1 MRKSV
6 LTLLLLFIAM
16 MMQAQQHLITGAII
30 DKGTND
36 PVEASTV
43 QLLRADS
50 TYISGAISD
59 ENGLFSLQAPED
71 GSYLLKITSVGYKPT
86 VRRIMMTQGKDLA
99 MGKININ
106 AEAIMLKA
114 ATVTAMAKKVVLKED
129 TFVYNSAAYRT
140 PEGSTIEELVKRLP
154 GAEVSDDGSIKIN
167 GKEVKKILVD
177 GKEFMTGDTKTAL
190 KNLPTSIID
199 KIKAYDEKSDLAKVT
214 GIDDGEE
221 ETVLDFGVKRG
232 MNKGLIANMDL
243 SMGTKQRYSER
254 GMAAYFNDRNRL
266 MMFASANNT
275 NDMGFPGGGGPG
287 GWGFNK
293 QGLNASKMLGLNYNY
308 ENKDKLK
315 MDASLRWNHS
325 DGDISSTVASEN
337 FVSQNSSFSNSRA
350 KNFSRSNS
358 WDGRFRLEWTPDT
371 MTNIMF
377 RPSFTIKS
385 SDALARS
392 LSAQFNADPYQIT
405 NDPLEDAA
413 RAELG
418 LEDVSTS
425 KSLLQQAGA
434 LVNLQSSSSISYS
447 ESENLRGMLQY
458 NRRLSAMGRN
468 ITVRTDASYGK
479 TDANSLSLTNAYMYL
494 VDVAN
499 GNETDHYN
507 TYRYNVTPTRN
518 YSYSLQATYSEPLWR
533 ATFLQLSYKF
543 TYKYSKTD
551 RSTYNFSDFSDE
563 EANQWASITPEYRG
577 WGNYLGTLRS
587 PLDEYFDSDQSR
599 FSEYKNYIHEMQLMM
614 RFIRPKYNLSFGAML
629 QPQRSNFIYDYM
641 GQHIETTRNVTN
653 FSPTL
658 DFRYRFSKVSNLRV
672 NYRGTTSQ
680 PSMTDLLDITDDS
693 NPLNIKKG
701 NPGLKP
707 SFTHNFR
714 LFYNDYIEK
723 HQRALMTFVN
733 FSMTRNSISDMVTYD
748 DKTGGRT
755 TQPENINGN
764 WNARGAFMF
773 NTAIDSAGVWNI
785 NTFTTLAYTNAVGYL
800 SLDGK
805 TSQKNTTKQT
815 QVGERIAMGYRNSWL
830 EVNLNGTLNYN
841 HARNKLQAS
850 SNMNTWQFS
859 YGPSITVTMPWG
871 MSLSTDLS
879 QSSRRGYSDK
889 SMNTNELVWNAQ
901 LSQGFLRGKPLTV
914 MIQFYDAAPA
924 EHLEPCPYCHGP
936 YRYRVQ
942 QHHLLCH
949 APRHL
954 PTEYHRRQTGT
965 RDDEIWR
972 TPRLRRTTLQR
983 RTSPLLSLEKL
994 KPIYMMPRTIRH
1006 RWFWAYFCLIGS
1018 NITTPFHIRQF

>member
-190 KNLPTSIID
+190 KNLPTSIIE

-243 SMGTKQRYSER
+243 SIGTKQRYSER

-266 MMFASANNT
+266 MLFASANNT

-287 GWGFNK
+287 GWGPNK

-358 WDGRFRLEWTPDT
+358 WDGRFRLEWKPDT

-447 ESENLRGMLQY
+447 ESENLKGMLQY

-468 ITVRTDASYGK
+468 VTVRTDASYGK

-518 YSYSLQATYSEPLWR
+518 YSYSLQATYSEPLWK

-614 RFIRPKYNLSFGAML
+614 RFVRPKYNLSFGAML

-653 FSPTL
+653 FSPAL

-714 LFYNDYIEK
+714 LFYNNYIEK

-815 QVGERIAMGYRNSWL
+815 QVGERIAMGYRNNWL

-859 YGPSITVTMPWG
+859 YGPSLTVTMPWG

-901 LSQGFLRGKPLTV
+901 LSQGFLKGKPLTV
-914 MIQFYDAAPA
+914 MIQFYDLL
-924 EHLEPCPYCHGP
+924 H
-936 YRYRVQ
+936 Q
-942 QHHLLCH
+942 QSTLSRALT
-949 APRHL
+949 AMARTD
-954 PTEYHRRQTGT
+954 TEYNSINSYAMLHVIYRLNIIGGKQARETMRYGGRPDFGGRPFNGGRPPMGPPPGGGHRR
-965 RDDEIWR
+965 
-972 TPRLRRTTLQR
+972 
-983 RTSPLLSLEKL
+983 
-994 KPIYMMPRTIRH
+994 
-1006 RWFWAYFCLIGS
+1006 F
-1018 NITTPFHIRQF
+1018 

>member
-243 SMGTKQRYSER
+243 SIGTKQRYSER

-266 MMFASANNT
+266 MLFASANNT

-418 LEDVSTS
+418 LEDVSLS

-714 LFYNDYIEK
+714 LFYNNYIEK

-805 TSQKNTTKQT
+805 NSQKNTTKQT
-815 QVGERIAMGYRNSWL
+815 QVGERIAMGYRNNWL

-901 LSQGFLRGKPLTV
+901 LSQGFLKGKPLTV
-914 MIQFYDAAPA
+914 MIQFYDLL
-924 EHLEPCPYCHGP
+924 H
-936 YRYRVQ
+936 Q
-942 QHHLLCH
+942 QSTLSRALT
-949 APRHL
+949 AMARTD
-954 PTEYHRRQTGT
+954 TEYNSINSYAMLHVIYRLNIIGGKQARETMMYGGRPDFRGRPFNGGRPPMGPPPGGGHRR
-965 RDDEIWR
+965 
-972 TPRLRRTTLQR
+972 
-983 RTSPLLSLEKL
+983 
-994 KPIYMMPRTIRH
+994 
-1006 RWFWAYFCLIGS
+1006 F
-1018 NITTPFHIRQF
+1018 

>member
-30 DKGTND
+30 DKGTNE

-71 GSYLLKITSVGYKPT
+71 GNYLLKITSVGYKPT

-243 SMGTKQRYSER
+243 SIGTKQRYSER

-337 FVSQNSSFSNSRA
+337 FVSQNLSFSNSRA

-629 QPQRSNFIYDYM
+629 QPQKSNFIYDYM

-714 LFYNDYIEK
+714 LFYNNYIEK

-815 QVGERIAMGYRNSWL
+815 QVGERIAMGYRNNWL

-859 YGPSITVTMPWG
+859 YGPSITATMLWG

-914 MIQFYDAAPA
+914 MIQFYDLL
-924 EHLEPCPYCHGP
+924 H
-936 YRYRVQ
+936 Q
-942 QHHLLCH
+942 QSTLSRALT
-949 APRHL
+949 AMARTD
-954 PTEYHRRQTGT
+954 TEYNSINSYAMLHVIYRLNIIGGKQARETMMYGGRPDFRGRPFNGGRPPMGPPPGGGHRR
-965 RDDEIWR
+965 
-972 TPRLRRTTLQR
+972 
-983 RTSPLLSLEKL
+983 
-994 KPIYMMPRTIRH
+994 
-1006 RWFWAYFCLIGS
+1006 F
-1018 NITTPFHIRQF
+1018 

>member
-16 MMQAQQHLITGAII
+16 TMQAQQHLITGAII

-221 ETVLDFGVKRG
+221 ETVLDFGIKKG

-243 SMGTKQRYSER
+243 SIGTKQRYSER

-266 MMFASANNT
+266 MLFASANNT

-287 GWGFNK
+287 GWGPNK
-293 QGLNASKMLGLNYNY
+293 QGLNASKMVGLNYNY

-358 WDGRFRLEWTPDT
+358 WDGRFRLEWKPDT

-418 LEDVSTS
+418 LEDVSLS

-577 WGNYLGTLRS
+577 WGNYLSTLRS

-614 RFIRPKYNLSFGAML
+614 RFVRPKYNLSFGAML

-714 LFYNDYIEK
+714 LFYNNYIEK

-815 QVGERIAMGYRNSWL
+815 QVGERIAMGYRNNWL

-901 LSQGFLRGKPLTV
+901 LSQGFLKGKPLTV
-914 MIQFYDAAPA
+914 MIQFYDLL
-924 EHLEPCPYCHGP
+924 H
-936 YRYRVQ
+936 Q
-942 QHHLLCH
+942 QSTLSRALT
-949 APRHL
+949 AMARTD
-954 PTEYHRRQTGT
+954 TEYNSINSYAMLHVIYRLNIIGGKQARETMMYGGRPDFRGRPFNGGRPPMGPPPGGGHRR
-965 RDDEIWR
+965 
-972 TPRLRRTTLQR
+972 
-983 RTSPLLSLEKL
+983 
-994 KPIYMMPRTIRH
+994 
-1006 RWFWAYFCLIGS
+1006 F
-1018 NITTPFHIRQF
+1018 

>member
-221 ETVLDFGVKRG
+221 ETVLDFGIKRG

-243 SMGTKQRYSER
+243 SIGTKQRYSER

-266 MMFASANNT
+266 MLFASANNT

-287 GWGFNK
+287 GWGPNK

-418 LEDVSTS
+418 LEDVSLS

-468 ITVRTDASYGK
+468 VTVRTDASYGK

-653 FSPTL
+653 FSPAL

-714 LFYNDYIEK
+714 LFYNNYIEK

-830 EVNLNGTLNYN
+830 EVNLNGILNYN

-889 SMNTNELVWNAQ
+889 SMNTNELVWNAL
-901 LSQGFLRGKPLTV
+901 LSQGFLKGKPLTV
-914 MIQFYDAAPA
+914 MIQFYDLL
-924 EHLEPCPYCHGP
+924 H
-936 YRYRVQ
+936 Q
-942 QHHLLCH
+942 QSTLSRALT
-949 APRHL
+949 AMARTD
-954 PTEYHRRQTGT
+954 TEYNSINSYAMLHVIYRLNIIGGKQARETMRYGGRPDFGGRPFNGGRPPMGPPPGGGHRR
-965 RDDEIWR
+965 
-972 TPRLRRTTLQR
+972 
-983 RTSPLLSLEKL
+983 
-994 KPIYMMPRTIRH
+994 
-1006 RWFWAYFCLIGS
+1006 F
-1018 NITTPFHIRQF
+1018 